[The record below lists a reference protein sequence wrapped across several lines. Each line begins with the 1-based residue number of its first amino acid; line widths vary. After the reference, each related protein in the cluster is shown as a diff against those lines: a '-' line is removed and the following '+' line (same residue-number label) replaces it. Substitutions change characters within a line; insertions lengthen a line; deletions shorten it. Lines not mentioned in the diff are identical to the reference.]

1 MKLMAAGVTFSA
13 AMVKSPSFSR
23 SSSSHKMIIFPA
35 WISWSTSSTVLNAM
49 GYPHP
54 PGSLGN
60 PVSTQQRR
68 HHLALARALVFQPGL
83 QYTLDV
89 LTNHITLEI
98 HGGPDV
104 LAADGRDCRGMGD
117 NRDLKPLGLAGHDR
131 QTDAVHGDG
140 ALRDNIPHQGLRGA
154 DVIVQGI
161 GLSAFLEN
169 GAHAVDV
176 AADEMAAHAIAQP

>member
-1 MKLMAAGVTFSA
+1 MKLMAAGVPFSA
-13 AMVKSPSFSR
+13 AMVRSPSFSR

-35 WISWSTSSTVLNAM
+35 WISWRTSSTVSNDM
-49 GYPHP
+49 GNPHP

-60 PVSTQQRR
+60 PVSAQQRR
-68 HHLALARALVFQPGL
+68 YRFALARALAFQPGL
-83 QYTLDV
+83 QCTLDV
-89 LTNHITLEI
+89 LTNHITLQI

-104 LAADGRDCRGMGD
+104 LAADGGDCRCMGD
-117 NRDLKPLGLAGHDR
+117 NRDFKPLGLAGHDR

-140 ALRDNIPHQGLRGA
+140 ALGNNIPHQGLRGA
-154 DVIVQGI
+154 DVIAQGI
-161 GLSAFLEN
+161 GFSAFLKN